1 MGTLCPLDEC
11 WTSSAPVFVVLIVV
25 LASPRR
31 RRRLTIASIAV
42 VVTVPLVYLAAHY
55 TTSGSPGNATGP
67 YVNEDRFYEQP
78 KHVPFTVAK
87 RNDVS
92 AVLAKFIDGAVAR
105 HDLPATW
112 NLAGPGIREGVTHS
126 QWLKGDIPVV
136 PYPASKRGAG
146 SWNLVNYSYRDR
158 VGLELLLFP
167 RPGSGYSVATVEAD
181 VARGSDR
188 HWRVDYWMVTKLH
201 GPGATA
207 AADSASALSEGP
219 PKVHKLPK
227 GKKKQL
233 SAASE
238 PSDVTTG
245 GARLDAK
252 WLFAPLALVLL
263 VIALPIAAGRLR
275 RRREAD

>member
-1 MGTLCPLDEC
+1 
-11 WTSSAPVFVVLIVV
+11 V

-31 RRRLTIASIAV
+31 RRRLTIATVAV
-42 VVTVPLVYLAAHY
+42 LTAVPLIYLATHY

-78 KHVPFTVAK
+78 KHAPFTAEK

-105 HDLPATW
+105 HDLAATW
-112 NLAGPGIREGVTHS
+112 DLAGPGIREGLSHG

-136 PYPASKRGAG
+136 PYPAAKRGQG
-146 SWNLVNYSYRDR
+146 TWNVVNYSYKDR

-167 RPGSGYSVATVEAD
+167 QPRSGYSVATVEAD
-181 VARGSDR
+181 VARGRDR
-188 HWRVDYWMVTKLH
+188 RWRVDYWMVTKFH

-227 GKKKQL
+227 GKKNL
-233 SAASE
+233 GAAKV
-238 PSDVTTG
+238 PADVTTG
-245 GARLDAK
+245 EARLDAK

-263 VIALPIAAGRLR
+263 VVALPLAGSRLR
-275 RRREAD
+275 RRRREAA

>member
-1 MGTLCPLDEC
+1 M
-11 WTSSAPVFVVLIVV
+11 
-25 LASPRR
+25 
-31 RRRLTIASIAV
+31 TIATIAFV
-42 VVTVPLVYLAAHY
+42 IAAPLVFLAAHY
-55 TTSGSPGNATGP
+55 TTSGSPMNANGP

-78 KHVPFTVAK
+78 KHAPFTAAK
-87 RNDVS
+87 RNEVS
-92 AVLAKFIDGAVAR
+92 AVLAKFIEGAVAR
-105 HDLPATW
+105 RDLAATW
-112 NLAGPGIREGVTHS
+112 DLAGPGLREGVSHS
-126 QWLKGDIPVV
+126 EWLKGEIPVV
-136 PYPASKRGAG
+136 PYPAAKRGQG
-146 SWNLVNYSYRDR
+146 TWNVVNYSYRDR

-167 RPGSGYSVATVEAD
+167 RPRSGYSVATVEAD
-181 VARGSDR
+181 VARGRDHR
-188 HWRVDYWMVTKLH
+188 WRVDYWMVTKLH

-233 SAASE
+233 SAAPE

-263 VIALPIAAGRLR
+263 VIALPIAGGRLR
-275 RRREAD
+275 RRRREAG